1 MRPLLGI
8 FRAWLNLRSTVPLRL
23 FMHLWMILQEVP
35 KPKMM
40 LWESYRKSML
50 EKLAAKVG
58 CSCCPS
64 SCPAGRILRLFGQSI
79 HQLLARWDFHFQ
91 TLEKHCEVPWSFL
104 SGKALWQESEL
115 PALPA
120 VLWCLGLRILD
131 RLWTFIG
138 FFFLSRN
145 WTLKLFAQSHGTW
158 TGADYAFSG
167 QVAEAQPL
175 NEEAAPEVPKFWRN
189 GMKWWNGWFRL
200 WTLQFQSEIQVWH
213 VLSALRQTLSTAS
226 MPLKKHTYGACQE
239 TKFEAV
245 KRTYRGINS
254 RLLNDVLTYIYT
266 IYIHMSMCTS
276 IIILLHIYHWWC
288 FNVPN
293 ILGMVTTLNLFI
305 SLELSDIWCLRRFG
319 ELVRWGQTL
328 HWLSLW

>member
-138 FFFLSRN
+138 FFFSFTELNFETFRPVSRHLDRC
-145 WTLKLFAQSHGTW
+145 WLCFFGPSGWSPASEWRSSSGGTKVLKW
-158 TGADYAFSG
+158 
-167 QVAEAQPL
+167 
-175 NEEAAPEVPKFWRN
+175 NEM
-189 GMKWWNGWFRL
+189 MKWMISALNSPISIWSPGLACLVSTSADTVNCINATEETHL
-200 WTLQFQSEIQVWH
+200 WCVPGDQVW
-213 VLSALRQTLSTAS
+213 S
-226 MPLKKHTYGACQE
+226 C
-239 TKFEAV
+239 
-245 KRTYRGINS
+245 
-254 RLLNDVLTYIYT
+254 
-266 IYIHMSMCTS
+266 
-276 IIILLHIYHWWC
+276 
-288 FNVPN
+288 
-293 ILGMVTTLNLFI
+293 
-305 SLELSDIWCLRRFG
+305 
-319 ELVRWGQTL
+319 
-328 HWLSLW
+328 

>member
-138 FFFLSRN
+138 FFFFNGTELWNFSPSLTAPGQVLIMLFRAKWLKPSLWMKKQLRRYQSFEMEWNDEMDDFGFELSNFNLKSRFGMSCQHFGRHCQLHQCHWRN
-145 WTLKLFAQSHGTW
+145 TLMVRARRPSLKLLKGH
-158 TGADYAFSG
+158 TG
-167 QVAEAQPL
+167 E
-175 NEEAAPEVPKFWRN
+175 
-189 GMKWWNGWFRL
+189 
-200 WTLQFQSEIQVWH
+200 
-213 VLSALRQTLSTAS
+213 
-226 MPLKKHTYGACQE
+226 
-239 TKFEAV
+239 
-245 KRTYRGINS
+245 
-254 RLLNDVLTYIYT
+254 
-266 IYIHMSMCTS
+266 
-276 IIILLHIYHWWC
+276 
-288 FNVPN
+288 
-293 ILGMVTTLNLFI
+293 
-305 SLELSDIWCLRRFG
+305 
-319 ELVRWGQTL
+319 
-328 HWLSLW
+328 